1 MAKKGPRL
9 CAEARFGVSAGEGMR
24 TTRRGVRR
32 MSDLMDLDTA
42 ESDAQ
47 HKMAASRAWCYL
59 RTLAIRVSCSA
70 NPVSSTGLCRR
81 LIPALSR
88 GRFGKVAN
96 NHFGGMEQL

>member
-47 HKMAASRAWCYL
+47 HKRGGFSRL
-59 RTLAIRVSCSA
+59 VLSA
-70 NPVSSTGLCRR
+70 YSSYPGVVLCQ
-81 LIPALSR
+81 S
-88 GRFGKVAN
+88 G
-96 NHFGGMEQL
+96 